1 VPRPLKELKGFRKIR
16 LSPGE
21 SATVEFELS
30 RRDLSFYD
38 VKTQSW
44 LAEPGLF
51 KVLIGSSSRDIREQI
66 GFELLNQQGAR
77 AL

>member
-1 VPRPLKELKGFRKIR
+1 
-16 LSPGE
+16 
-21 SATVEFELS
+21 VEFELN

-38 VKTQSW
+38 VNTQSW

-51 KVLIGSSSRDIREQI
+51 KVLIGSSSRDIRQQI
-66 GFELLNQQGAR
+66 GFELLDQQGAR